1 MRDLEHMELLESTRM
16 LASGPER
23 LDLLEQIAALRI
35 KLAAIAAK
43 RKLLQSAKLELAALV
58 RANDTSAGIGQSLR
72 ESKINKRQPKD
83 RKLLGQNEE

>member
-1 MRDLEHMELLESTRM
+1 MPCHRPSTTSVQVKRNRMRDLEHMELLESTRM

-43 RKLLQSAKLELAALV
+43 RKLLQSAKLH
-58 RANDTSAGIGQSLR
+58 LR
-72 ESKINKRQPKD
+72 PSFAQTTPAW
-83 RKLLGQNEE
+83 G